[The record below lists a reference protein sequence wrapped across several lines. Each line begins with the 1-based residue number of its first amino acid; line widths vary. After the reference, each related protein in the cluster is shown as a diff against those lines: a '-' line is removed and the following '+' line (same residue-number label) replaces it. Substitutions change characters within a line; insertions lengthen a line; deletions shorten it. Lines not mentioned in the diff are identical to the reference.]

1 MNDRFGIRLNLQN
14 GVQVRELRAEMKQMR
29 ALNERLRSLAESV
42 RQISGCPDE
51 VYAILDEAL
60 EHVHRELLALLRIEA
75 AHHRAE
81 AQTWDRLHRVRM
93 QEGSNHREELLL
105 RAIGQSKA

>member
-1 MNDRFGIRLNLQN
+1 MKSWCARHPKDRFWHPSDTDTAIV
-14 GVQVRELRAEMKQMR
+14 VQVRELRAEMKQMR

-60 EHVHRELLALLRIEA
+60 EHSGDGDGLR
-75 AHHRAE
+75 
-81 AQTWDRLHRVRM
+81 QL
-93 QEGSNHREELLL
+93 G
-105 RAIGQSKA
+105 GGG